1 MASCCSCRC
10 PVSLTPTVSWMLFCR
25 KKIRTVSIRPRS
37 QNFLGGDERSL
48 PVFPRAVREL
58 IVSAADEE
66 ELTGKRG
73 LVLAKSTLLGDV
85 MRAVLE
91 HLGLETHVAVLESVR
106 ELPLP
111 FLTQADV
118 IVTALGEPHLL
129 KGEMFKEG
137 AIVIDGGIVSTKS
150 GVQGDVDPVGLAEK
164 KGF

>member
-1 MASCCSCRC
+1 
-10 PVSLTPTVSWMLFCR
+10 
-25 KKIRTVSIRPRS
+25 
-37 QNFLGGDERSL
+37 
-48 PVFPRAVREL
+48 
-58 IVSAADEE
+58 
-66 ELTGKRG
+66 
-73 LVLAKSTLLGDV
+73 